1 MAIKEKTPPDEQQLE
16 GGAAPEQAD
25 ETAETAPVKE
35 KKKHRAA
42 PPPRVKKALDP
53 LVTKAKQKPQTA
65 VLGQFLYDVGFWAEY
80 TVLRAG
86 RRLRS
91 FGALVRGR
99 ACAVGQFIKDTVGKS
114 LLNAWRELSAPFVRL
129 RNGFKN
135 IFALV
140 REEKKTVGTAKAVG
154 EGLAYFGRGVRRYAP
169 LIRPSFAYVLPVLA
183 LGLFVYVVNT
193 VLGYNY
199 VLAVE
204 VNGKVVGHVQ
214 SEQVFDAATAELT
227 QRIDALGDE
236 DREFTITPT
245 YSLDVSDT
253 LMDEAQMANVLL
265 QESSDE
271 IQEATAIYI
280 DGELLAV
287 TTEGEELHAFI
298 DSLKAPY
305 EDPNNPNLRVEFTKD
320 VELQDGNLYFTDS
333 LTDLQSI
340 IDTLTGEE
348 QGQVTYTVQQGD
360 MPGTVASKFGMSV
373 SQLQAQNPQQ
383 DILKHFF
390 VGDVLTISQ
399 AMPYLE
405 VKRVITRT
413 EQETIPY
420 DTVTTDSPDLPFDT
434 YKIEQEGEEGL
445 DEVVYEDTYYGDSN
459 TPETVEI
466 SRTTLKEP
474 VTRVRL
480 RGTKLA
486 NGMIVSGTN
495 GTWVWP
501 VPNYKGIS
509 RWMSASHKGVD
520 IRANYGAS
528 IIASDGGVVTTA
540 GWHYSYGNYVII
552 NHGGGRQ
559 TLYAHASSL
568 AVHAGQAVSQGQV
581 IAYVGSTGNSTG
593 NHCHFEMFENG
604 VRVSAYKYF
613 AGM

>member
-1 MAIKEKTPPDEQQLE
+1 MALKEQTPQQQEQQ
-16 GGAAPEQAD
+16 AAESTRPAD
-25 ETAETAPVKE
+25 AQPASGTQKG
-35 KKKHRAA
+35 RAA
-42 PPPRVKKALDP
+42 VKQALTP
-53 LVTKAKQKPQTA
+53 LVNKAKQKPQTA

-80 TVLRAG
+80 TVRRAG
-86 RRLRS
+86 RRLRAA
-91 FGALVRGR
+91 ALAVQSR
-99 ACAVGQFIKDTVGKS
+99 AVSLAKKAGGAVGGA
-114 LLNAWRELSAPFVRL
+114 LLNAWRELTAPFTRL
-129 RNGFKN
+129 YNGFRN
-135 IFALV
+135 IAVLV
-140 REEKKTVGTAKAVG
+140 RQEKQASGGARAAR
-154 EGLAYFGRGVRRYAP
+154 EGFAYFGRGVKRYAP
-169 LIRPSFAYVLPVLA
+169 LLRRSFAYVMPVLA
-183 LGLFVYVVNT
+183 LGLFVHVVTT
-193 VLGYNY
+193 VLDYND

-214 SEQVFDAATAELT
+214 NEQVFDAATTELT

-236 DREFTITPT
+236 SRQFTITPT
-245 YSLDVSDT
+245 YSVDISDT
-253 LMDEAQMANVLL
+253 LMNEAQMANVLL
-265 QESSDE
+265 RESSDE
-271 IQEATAIYI
+271 IQEATAIYV
-280 DGELLAV
+280 DGSLLAV
-287 TTEGEELHAFI
+287 TAEGEKLHEFI

-305 EDPNNPNLRVEFTKD
+305 EDPSNPDLRVEFTKD

-333 LTDLQSI
+333 ITDLQSI

-348 QGQVTYTVQQGD
+348 QGQVTYTVQKGD

-383 DILKHFF
+383 DILNDFF

-413 EQETIPY
+413 VQEAIAY
-420 DTVTTDSPDLPFDT
+420 DTVTTDSADLAFDT
-434 YKIEQEGEEGL
+434 YKIQQEGEEGL

-486 NGMIVSGTN
+486 NGMVVQGTN
-495 GTWVWP
+495 GTWIWP
-501 VPNYKGIS
+501 VPSYTYVS
-509 RWMSASHKGVD
+509 RWASSYHKGAD
-520 IRANYGAS
+520 ICARYGAS

-540 GWHYSYGNYVII
+540 GWHYSYGNYVVI

-568 AVHAGQAVSQGQV
+568 AVRVGQAVSQGQV

-593 NHCHFEMFENG
+593 NHCHFEMYENG
-604 VRVSAYKYF
+604 VRVSAYRYF

>member
-1 MAIKEKTPPDEQQLE
+1 MALKEKTPLDEQ
-16 GGAAPEQAD
+16 AAEQA
-25 ETAETAPVKE
+25 EQAATPAETAG
-35 KKKHRAA
+35 KKPAVARKGRAA
-42 PPPRVKKALDP
+42 MKKALDP
-53 LVTKAKQKPQTA
+53 LVTKAKKKPQTA

-80 TVLRAG
+80 TALRGCRAVRAG
-86 RRLRS
+86 WK
-91 FGALVRGR
+91 
-99 ACAVGQFIKDTVGKS
+99 AVGQRFLALGQLLRRTVGAG
-114 LLNAWRELSAPFVRL
+114 LLNAWHELTAPFTRFH
-129 RNGFKN
+129 NGIKN
-135 IFALV
+135 IAALM
-140 REEKKTVGTAKAVG
+140 REKKQSEGGLVAVK
-154 EGLAYFGRGVRRYAP
+154 EGLAYFGRGVLRYAP
-169 LIRPSFAYVLPVLA
+169 LIRTSFAYVMPLLA

-193 VLGYNY
+193 VLSYNY

-214 SEQVFDAATAELT
+214 NEQVFDAATAELT

-236 DREFTITPT
+236 SREFTIVPT
-245 YSLDVSDT
+245 YSVDVSDT
-253 LMDEAQMANVLL
+253 LMDEAQMANILL

-271 IQEATAIYI
+271 IQEATAIYVN
-280 DGELLAV
+280 GSLLAV
-287 TTEGEELHAFI
+287 TTEGEALHEFI

-305 EDPNNPNLRVEFTKD
+305 EDPNDPNLRVEFTKD

-340 IDTLTGEE
+340 IDVLTGEE
-348 QGQVTYTVQQGD
+348 QGEVTYTVQQGD
-360 MPGTVASKFGMSV
+360 MPGTVASKFGLSV
-373 SQLQAQNPQQ
+373 SQLQAENPQQ
-383 DILKHFF
+383 DILKEFF

-405 VKRVITRT
+405 VKRIVTRT
-413 EQETIPY
+413 VQETIDY
-420 DTVTTDSPDLPFDT
+420 DTVTTDSADLPFDT

-486 NGMIVSGTN
+486 NGMVVSGTN

-501 VPNYKGIS
+501 VPAYKGIS

-604 VRVSAYKYF
+604 VRISAKKYF